1 MENPFQFKNKQP
13 SLLTKYVRVNR
24 QLRITQTV
32 NILRDN
38 NGSTIWATLVED
50 DRRHSDMLPEVYV
63 AY

>member
-38 NGSTIWATLVED
+38 NGSTIWE
-50 DRRHSDMLPEVYV
+50 
-63 AY
+63 